1 MAKSKLIFLILF
13 TIFTLIVIVLNVI
26 LISRGTYLTPIFVTI
41 SVIITW
47 FSLFRERNKRDDYG
61 ND

>member
-1 MAKSKLIFLILF
+1 MAKSKLIFYILF

-47 FSLFRERNKRDDYG
+47 ISLLRERNKRDDYG
-61 ND
+61 NN